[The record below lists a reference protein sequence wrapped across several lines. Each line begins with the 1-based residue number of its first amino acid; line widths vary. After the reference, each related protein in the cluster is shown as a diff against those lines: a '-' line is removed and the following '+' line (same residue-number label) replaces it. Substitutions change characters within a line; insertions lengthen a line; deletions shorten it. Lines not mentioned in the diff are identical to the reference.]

1 MKSKRE
7 KETVYAFLD
16 IELNIKQERVNG
28 LMVRAINLQLE
39 VATFESNL
47 TMQHELRKLIPFAL
61 NTNVATPFFFSL
73 L

>member
-28 LMVRAINLQLE
+28 LMVRAINL
-39 VATFESNL
+39 
-47 TMQHELRKLIPFAL
+47 
-61 NTNVATPFFFSL
+61 
-73 L
+73 